1 MNHEEFKRE
10 FYKIQPASIKAILD
24 KDDDVQVYLN
34 GRGADLLSL
43 SFCIAESI
51 VKKLPISIDDYCNIL
66 KDGFQKNQCQD
77 MFEKM
82 FEKMFEDLFDG
93 QKRTDFD

>member
-10 FYKIQPASIKAILD
+10 FFKLQPASIKTILD

-43 SFCIAESI
+43 SLCIAESV

-66 KDGFQKNQCQD
+66 KDGFHKNQCQD
-77 MFEKM
+77 M